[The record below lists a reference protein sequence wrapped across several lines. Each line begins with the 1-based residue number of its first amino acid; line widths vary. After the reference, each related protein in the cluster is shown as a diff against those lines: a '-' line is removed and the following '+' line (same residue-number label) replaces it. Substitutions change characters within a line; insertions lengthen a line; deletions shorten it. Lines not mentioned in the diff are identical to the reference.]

1 MVAHAAMLSPAGIAY
16 VYGFWVALPLTC
28 IAAGLWGGWPER
40 AVSLLYAVALVA
52 TALVLE
58 RYAKP
63 FVSIQVG
70 VLLVDALLVAALVL
84 LAMRSHRGWLIWAS
98 SFQLIGT
105 LGHLS
110 KLVRPDMSRLAYG
123 LMEGA
128 SGWPTLLALMIG
140 IWGHW
145 RRTRASGAARS

>member
-1 MVAHAAMLSPAGIAY
+1 MLSPAGILY
-16 VYGFWVALPLTC
+16 VYGFWAALPLTC
-28 IAAGLWGGWPER
+28 VAAYRWGGWPER
-40 AVSLLYAVALVA
+40 AVSLFYAVALVA

-58 RYAKP
+58 PYAKP

-70 VLLVDALLVAALVL
+70 LLIVDALLVASLVL
-84 LAMRSHRGWLIWAS
+84 LALRTQRGWLIWAS
-98 SFQLIGT
+98 SFQIIGT

-140 IWGHW
+140 IWRHHRSS
-145 RRTRASGAARS
+145 RRTAAARSSEKC